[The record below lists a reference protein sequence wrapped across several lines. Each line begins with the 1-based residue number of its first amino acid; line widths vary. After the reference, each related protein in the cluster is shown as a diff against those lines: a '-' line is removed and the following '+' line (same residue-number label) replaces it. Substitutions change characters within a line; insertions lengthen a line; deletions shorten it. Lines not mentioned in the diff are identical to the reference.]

1 MLYVAR
7 KVDDKKQLMDELC
20 SAFVEDICGNGTDPE
35 AWMVKLPD
43 VPKPPVEEIKLPPVS

>member
-1 MLYVAR
+1 
-7 KVDDKKQLMDELC
+7 MDELC

-43 VPKPPVEEIKLPPVS
+43 VPKPPVEEIKLPPVSQFNKCPKASF